1 MQILEDKTK
10 EQLIQEL
17 KELHQRITEL
27 TETKLEQAVN
37 KLREERNI
45 AQNYLNIAEVI
56 LVVINVDQK
65 VTFINKKGCE
75 ILGYSEDEIVSKNW
89 FDNFIPEWERDRVK
103 ECFTKL
109 MAGNIE
115 LLEYFEN
122 PVLSKG
128 GEEKIIAWHNSLLK
142 DEKENIIAILSSG
155 EDITKRKQTEKALCE
170 SEERYRKL
178 FQQSVEAIYMFDP
191 ETKRI
196 VEANNAFLNLLGY
209 TAEELCTLTLYD
221 FVVHKRENIDVYIY
235 QILTSG
241 AIIIGELLWRR
252 KDKTMVDVWV
262 TASKIKQ
269 KEKALCFVVAHDIT
283 KQKRAEEEL
292 RQSEN
297 KYRVLIENLPQKIFL
312 KDKNSVYI
320 SCNENYAQD
329 LGINSHEITGKTDHD
344 FFPKELADKY
354 RADDKRITESGKT
367 EEIEEKYIKD
377 GLESFVQTVKIP
389 IKDKKGN
396 IVGVQGIFW
405 DITDRKQAEM
415 YLKES
420 EERLRSLAD
429 AAFEGIIFHMG
440 GILLRANDQFFKIF
454 GYRQDELLGKQIV
467 HKLVAPE
474 AQEFMKEQ
482 IAGGKP
488 GPYESIGVR
497 KDGTKFPIEIRGRT
511 TELQGRKIRV
521 ATILDITERKK
532 TEEALK
538 KEALRRKVLMAK
550 SNDGIAI
557 INQDHKVVEANQ
569 RFADMLGYT
578 PEEVIGLHTWDWEA
592 LMTEAEIRAS
602 FADLT
607 KTNIVFET
615 RHRRKD
621 GTTFD
626 VEVSASGTKVG
637 DEPMAFT
644 ICRDI
649 TERKQAEEKLLAA
662 KERLET
668 LSKSSLKTLENERR
682 YIARELHDEIGQEL
696 TAITI
701 HLENMQYLPNS
712 TVYKNH
718 INEGTAIVER
728 LIQKVRNL
736 SFDLRPPIL
745 DDLGLSPALRWYLK
759 RLDKEAGLSIHFI
772 DNSSDHRMS
781 TEIETAC
788 FRVVQEALTNVVRH
802 AKARQVTIELK
813 QEEKELQLTV
823 SDDGIGFDV
832 KSAKRHALLGKSF
845 GLLGMQERV
854 ALVGGRIDI
863 ESMPSRGTKV
873 IAFFPLSEY

>member
-37 KLREERNI
+37 KLREERKT

-56 LVVINVDQK
+56 LVVINIDQK

-89 FDNFIPEWERDRVK
+89 FDNFIPEWQRDRVK

-196 VEANNAFLNLLGY
+196 IEANNAFLNLLGY

-283 KQKRAEEEL
+283 KQKRAEEAL
-292 RQSEN
+292 R
-297 KYRVLIENLPQKIFL
+297 
-312 KDKNSVYI
+312 
-320 SCNENYAQD
+320 
-329 LGINSHEITGKTDHD
+329 
-344 FFPKELADKY
+344 
-354 RADDKRITESGKT
+354 
-367 EEIEEKYIKD
+367 
-377 GLESFVQTVKIP
+377 
-389 IKDKKGN
+389 
-396 IVGVQGIFW
+396 
-405 DITDRKQAEM
+405 
-415 YLKES
+415 ES

-454 GYRQDELLGKQIV
+454 GYKQDELLGKQIV

-474 AQEFMKEQ
+474 AQEFTKEQ

-488 GPYESIGVR
+488 DPYESIGVR
-497 KDGTKFPIEIRGRT
+497 KDGTKFPIEIRERT

-557 INQDHKVVEANQ
+557 INQDHKVVETNQ

-682 YIARELHDEIGQEL
+682 YIAKELHDEIGQEL

-718 INEGTAIVER
+718 INEGIAIVER

-759 RLDKEAGLSIHFI
+759 RLDKEGGLSIHFI
-772 DNSSDHRMS
+772 DNSSDHRMPM
-781 TEIETAC
+781 EIETAC

-832 KSAKRHALLGKSF
+832 KSAKRQALLGESF

-863 ESMPSRGTKV
+863 ESMPSKGTKV
-873 IAFFPLSEY
+873 IAFFTLSEY